1 MEVKTMTDDTMT
13 TPPRPAPGS
22 PEALAA
28 MEAHMAEMRERER
41 ERRERVE
48 ERARLLTE
56 LRSLGATQLE
66 AEYDGYGDSGNVE
79 AITTV
84 PDLPKV
90 NAVFGLA
97 DFLWSVAYAK
107 HPGFEN
113 NEGGGGTV
121 TWDLVAD
128 RIDLDHYDNI
138 VERVHSQSEDL

>member
-13 TPPRPAPGS
+13 TLPRPAPGS

-28 MEAHMAEMRERER
+28 MEARMAEMRERER
-41 ERRERVE
+41 QEQCE
-48 ERARLLTE
+48 ERARLLAQ
-56 LRSLGATQLE
+56 LRALGAIELE

-84 PDLPKV
+84 PDLPK
-90 NAVFGLA
+90 ADTIPGLA
-97 DFLWSVAYAK
+97 DFLWSVAYAE

-121 TWDLVAD
+121 TWDLTAD
-128 RIDLDHYDNI
+128 RIDLDHFDNV
-138 VERVHSQSEDL
+138 VERVHSQSEDI

>member
-13 TPPRPAPGS
+13 TAPRPAPGS

-28 MEAHMAEMRERER
+28 MEARMAEMRERER
-41 ERRERVE
+41 RERCE
-48 ERARLLTE
+48 ERARLLAE
-56 LRSLGATQLE
+56 LRALGATALE

-90 NAVFGLA
+90 DAVPGLA
-97 DFLWSVAYAK
+97 DFLWSVAYAE

-128 RIDLDHYDNI
+128 RIDLDHFDNV
-138 VERVHSQSEDL
+138 VERVHSQSEDI

>member
-13 TPPRPAPGS
+13 TAPRPAPGF

-28 MEAHMAEMRERER
+28 MEARMAEMRERER
-41 ERRERVE
+41 QERVE
-48 ERARLLTE
+48 ERARLLAE
-56 LRSLGATQLE
+56 LRALGATTLE

-84 PDLPKV
+84 PDLPEV
-90 NAVFGLA
+90 DAVPDLA
-97 DFLWSVAYAK
+97 DFLWSVAYAE

-128 RIDLDHYDNI
+128 RIDLDHYDNV
-138 VERVHSQSEDL
+138 VERVHSQLEDL

>member
-1 MEVKTMTDDTMT
+1 MEVKTMTEDTMT
-13 TPPRPAPGS
+13 TTPRPAPGS

-28 MEAHMAEMRERER
+28 MEARMADMRER
-41 ERRERVE
+41 ERRERRE
-48 ERARLLTE
+48 ERARLLAE
-56 LRSLGATQLE
+56 LRALGTSALR

-90 NAVFGLA
+90 DTIPGLA
-97 DFLWSVAYAK
+97 DFLWSVAYAE

-113 NEGGGGTV
+113 NEGGGGTI

-138 VERVHSQSEDL
+138 VERVHSQAEDI